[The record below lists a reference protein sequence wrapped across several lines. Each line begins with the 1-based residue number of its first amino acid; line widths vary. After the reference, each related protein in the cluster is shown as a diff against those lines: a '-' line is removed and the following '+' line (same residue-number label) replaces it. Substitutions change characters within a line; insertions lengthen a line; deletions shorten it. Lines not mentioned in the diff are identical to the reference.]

1 MPDAAAA
8 AAGPAGPP
16 DAISGMQVAV
26 PSVASSSGATPA
38 TGPATGTTA
47 TPAAIAA
54 QVARQVT
61 GLRTLTTGTQHTVLH
76 LTPEHLGALTL
87 TIDVRAGQVS
97 LGIAGG
103 QAALSTLREGLG
115 QLRDQLAQAGLG
127 LGDVSLNQT
136 SASPSD
142 AGAGNGN
149 ASARPDQAGQPGEPG
164 QPRGQ
169 FRGEA
174 AQPDTTPRADTA
186 RPVVVSTPTPLA
198 APASLP
204 GAPSVLDRFD
214 LRV

>member
-1 MPDAAAA
+1 
-8 AAGPAGPP
+8 
-16 DAISGMQVAV
+16 MQVAV
-26 PSVASSSGATPA
+26 PPLAPSSGTTPA
-38 TGPATGTTA
+38 SGTATGTTA
-47 TPAAIAA
+47 TPSGIAT

-61 GLRTLTTGTQHTVLH
+61 SLRTLTTGTQHTVLH

-127 LGDVSLNQT
+127 LGDVSLTQS
-136 SASPSD
+136 SASPAD

-149 ASARPDQAGQPGEPG
+149 GSARPDQAGQPGEPG
-164 QPRGQ
+164 QPQGQ
-169 FRGEA
+169 FRREV
-174 AQPDTTPRADTA
+174 AQPDPTPRADTA
-186 RPVVVSTPTPLA
+186 RATVVAGSAPLA
-198 APASLP
+198 PAAGPP
-204 GAPSVLDRFD
+204 GAPSALDQFD